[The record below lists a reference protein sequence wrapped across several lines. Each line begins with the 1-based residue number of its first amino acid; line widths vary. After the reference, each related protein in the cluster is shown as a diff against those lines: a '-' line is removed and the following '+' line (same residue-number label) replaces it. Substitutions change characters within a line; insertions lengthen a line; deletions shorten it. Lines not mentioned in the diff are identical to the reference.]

1 MSESKS
7 LEQSSQ
13 SISTHVSSSAKQS
26 PVGYAAK
33 KEQDLA
39 ETKPALKSAVSGV
52 NSSEQSN
59 PWPLLCPVR
68 ISFAYI
74 FRIRLGDQYL
84 LLGSKDGQSPFKPI
98 GGGYRF
104 YPETLDAI
112 QTRFGYYPASGKA
125 NHIHTGAMPVSA
137 LQSTSEG
144 MIAVGYGK
152 SVAGSGCAHV
162 DSTADTVCTEP
173 VTAGR
178 ALDPESYDY
187 RLLIESAQLADFVR
201 CFTLGEGYTKAD
213 AACLSSPD
221 LACEYA
227 QLQALA
233 YALQYSGVLPRV
245 RPDGLRAR
253 QKTQESPSWQQAEE
267 AGAGAVN
274 DGSGLGR
281 DKWRRENVLDLRREL
296 QEELVESG
304 IFAAALGPEA
314 GAAALDAFAQL
325 QYRYIG
331 RYYDGI
337 ADLRFSC
344 GALMLTDI
352 VELVPTTEQLK
363 ALEALSTAWGKHE
376 PLQGLY
382 AWVAAKDFRGH
393 LVPRGSQRPSSM
405 DELLGD
411 NPPSSPSSATATT
424 DTEKSSELRLAD
436 HCALLLTPYT
446 VIPPSVQQCL
456 HELAKQAAPV
466 AHAEHTEYDVNTDL
480 IITPRG
486 WLVTHERPSNS

>member
-13 SISTHVSSSAKQS
+13 SISTHVSTSAEQS
-26 PVGYAAK
+26 RVGDMAK

-39 ETKPALKSAVSGV
+39 ATKPALQSALHGLKPLVTP
-52 NSSEQSN
+52 NSCYSCS
-59 PWPLLCPVR
+59 LLCPVR

-233 YALQYSGVLPRV
+233 YALQYSGALPRV

-267 AGAGAVN
+267 AGEGAVKY
-274 DGSGLGR
+274 GTGLGR
-281 DKWRRENVLDLRREL
+281 DRWQRENILDLRREL

-376 PLQGLY
+376 LLQGLY

-393 LVPRGSQRPSSM
+393 LVPRGSQIPSSM
-405 DELLGD
+405 DELLAD
-411 NPPSSPSSATATT
+411 IISPQSEANTT
-424 DTEKSSELRLAD
+424 DASSKLRLAD

-456 HELAKQAAPV
+456 HELAKHAAPV

-486 WLVTHERPSNS
+486 WLVTH